1 MGGVDRAR
9 GLQFALAASVY
20 ANRDGVFN
28 DDRYEYAEVAL
39 PFLHALGH
47 AVWDHERELA
57 A

>member
-1 MGGVDRAR
+1 MDRAR